1 MGIQL
6 SGLNE
11 KQLAAV
17 HSTEGPVLIIA
28 GAGSGKTR
36 TITCRIANL
45 LDRGIPQSKIL
56 ALTFTNKAAKEMAG
70 RIRQLTG
77 KKLQQMTVSTFH
89 AFGVILL
96 RQIITSVGYRENFS
110 IYDSGDKIALINEVA
125 RELSY
130 SRDAIDGYYLSSLFS
145 SIKTGLA
152 KWDRSNDQHKPL
164 YEEYQSHLKAYNAL
178 DFDDLIVLPYQ
189 ILEEN
194 SDFLDQFQ
202 DKYRYITVDEFQDTS
217 AAQYRLLQL
226 LGIKHRNVC
235 VVGDDDQSI
244 YSWRGANYENLM
256 QFERDF
262 PELKEIKLEQN
273 YRSTK
278 TILLAANGLIRNNK
292 NRKTKK
298 LWTGIETEHPIEI
311 HYPANE
317 VEEGR
322 FIADTIKSIHMREK
336 LPFHSFGVLVR
347 TNSLTRGIEEAFLAE
362 NIPYT
367 VSGGSSFFE
376 RKEVKDIIAYL
387 KVCANPDDDVN
398 LLRIVNTP
406 RRGIGKKTLLQIRE
420 TADRKHCSYYS
431 AISALY
437 HAADSPLPDKVKK
450 NLGDFYYLIEI
461 YRKKLLSAKSL
472 SETVQNMVDN
482 IGYWGWLVQ
491 EFQDREKIAKF
502 KYRNLT
508 VFIDIVNRWE
518 KDPDVLDRG
527 LYAFLNRITLI
538 TKDDIDDD
546 NDGKVNVMTIHA
558 AKGLE
563 FSHVFVAGVED
574 KIIPHNRAIEEDPA
588 NMEEERRLFYVAIT
602 RAMEKLFL
610 TSCAS
615 RRYANQ
621 FVECSPSPFLEE
633 IPEGLVENFT
643 DRGPVEEEEAK
654 DMFAALKS
662 KFS

>member
-1 MGIQL
+1 MKT
-6 SGLNE
+6 GLND
-11 KQLAAV
+11 KQLQAV
-17 HSTEGPVLIIA
+17 QTIEGPLLIIA

-36 TITCRIANL
+36 TITFRIANL
-45 LDRGIPQSKIL
+45 LDRGVPQSKIL

-89 AFGVILL
+89 AFGVLLL
-96 RQIITSVGYRENFS
+96 RQIIGTVGYRENFS
-110 IYDSGDKIALINEVA
+110 IYDQGDKMALINEVA
-125 RELSY
+125 RGLSY
-130 SRDAIDGYYLSSLFS
+130 GKDALDVYYLSSLFS
-145 SIKTGLA
+145 TIKTGMA
-152 KWDRSNDQHKPL
+152 GWDRSNDQHRAL

-189 ILEEN
+189 ILQT
-194 SDFLDQFQ
+194 DKTLLDQFQ

-217 AAQYRLLQL
+217 AAQYRLLYL
-226 LGIKHRNVC
+226 LGKKHRNIC

-278 TILLAANGLIRNNK
+278 TILLAANGLIQNNR
-292 NRKTKK
+292 NRKLKK
-298 LWTGIETEHPIEI
+298 LWTGIDKEHPIEI
-311 HYPANE
+311 HYPNNE
-317 VEEGR
+317 IEEGR
-322 FIADTIKSIHMREK
+322 FIADTIKSIHVREK
-336 LPFHSFGVLVR
+336 VPFHSFGVLVR

-398 LLRIVNTP
+398 LLRIINTP
-406 RRGIGKKTLLQIRE
+406 RRGIGKKALLQIRA
-420 TADRKHCSYYS
+420 TAEEKHCSYYS
-431 AISALY
+431 AVSALY
-437 HAADSPLPDKVKK
+437 HAADSPVPERVKK
-450 NLGDFYYLIEI
+450 SLGDFYYLIEI
-461 YRKKLLSAKSL
+461 YRNKLFESKSL
-472 SETVQNMVDN
+472 AETVQKFVDN

-508 VFIDIVNRWE
+508 VFIELIDRWE
-518 KDPDVLDRG
+518 KDPDLLDKS

-538 TKDDIDDD
+538 TKDDIDED
-546 NDGKVNVMTIHA
+546 NGGKVNVMTIHA

-563 FSHVFVAGVED
+563 FPRVFVAGVED

-588 NMEEERRLFYVAIT
+588 NIEEERRLFYVAIT
-602 RAMEKLFL
+602 RAMEKLIL
-610 TSCAS
+610 TSCS
-615 RRYANQ
+615 TRRYANQ

-633 IPEGLVENFT
+633 IPAGLVETFS
-643 DRGPVEEEEAK
+643 DHGPIEEEEAK

>member
-1 MGIQL
+1 MKTD
-6 SGLNE
+6 LND
-11 KQLAAV
+11 KQLQAV
-17 HSTEGPVLIIA
+17 QTIEGPLLIIA

-36 TITCRIANL
+36 TITFRIANL

-77 KKLQQMTVSTFH
+77 KKLLQMTVSTFH

-96 RQIITSVGYRENFS
+96 RQIIGTVGYRDNFS
-110 IYDSGDKIALINEVA
+110 IYDQADKMALINEVA

-130 SRDAIDGYYLSSLFS
+130 AKDAIDVYYLSSLFS
-145 SIKTGLA
+145 TIKTGMTG
-152 KWDRSNDQHKPL
+152 WDRSNDRHRAL

-178 DFDDLIVLPYQ
+178 DFDDLIVLPCQ
-189 ILEEN
+189 ILQTDKTLLE
-194 SDFLDQFQ
+194 QFQ

-217 AAQYRLLQL
+217 AAQYRLLHL
-226 LGIKHRNVC
+226 LGKKHRNIC

-278 TILLAANGLIRNNK
+278 TILLAANGLIQNNR
-292 NRKTKK
+292 NRKLKK
-298 LWTGIETEHPIEI
+298 LWTGIDKEHPIEI
-311 HYPANE
+311 HYPNNE
-317 VEEGR
+317 IEEGR
-322 FIADTIKSIHMREK
+322 FIADTIKSIHVREK
-336 LPFHSFGVLVR
+336 VPFHSFGVLVR

-398 LLRIVNTP
+398 LLRIINTP
-406 RRGIGKKTLLQIRE
+406 RRGIGKKALLQIRAAAE
-420 TADRKHCSYYS
+420 EKHCSYYS
-431 AISALY
+431 AVSALY
-437 HAADSPLPDKVKK
+437 HAADSPVPDRVKK

-461 YRKKLLSAKSL
+461 YRNKLFESKSL
-472 SETVQNMVDN
+472 AETVQKFVDN

-508 VFIDIVNRWE
+508 VFIELIDRWE
-518 KDPDVLDRG
+518 KDPDVLDKS

-538 TKDDIDDD
+538 TKDDIDED
-546 NDGKVNVMTIHA
+546 NGGKVNVMTIHA

-563 FSHVFVAGVED
+563 FPRVFVAGVED

-588 NMEEERRLFYVAIT
+588 NIEEERRLFYVAIT
-602 RAMEKLFL
+602 RAMEKLIL
-610 TSCAS
+610 TSCAT

-633 IPEGLVENFT
+633 IPAGLVETFS
-643 DRGPVEEEEAK
+643 DRGPIEEEEAK

>member
-1 MGIQL
+1 MKTD
-6 SGLNE
+6 LND
-11 KQLAAV
+11 KQLQAV
-17 HSTEGPVLIIA
+17 QTIEGPLLIIA

-36 TITCRIANL
+36 TITFRIANL

-77 KKLQQMTVSTFH
+77 KKLLQMTVSTFH

-96 RQIITSVGYRENFS
+96 RQIIGTVGYRDNFS
-110 IYDSGDKIALINEVA
+110 IYDQADKMALINEVA

-130 SRDAIDGYYLSSLFS
+130 AKDAIDVYYLSSLFS
-145 SIKTGLA
+145 TIKTGMTG
-152 KWDRSNDQHKPL
+152 WDRSNDRHRAL

-178 DFDDLIVLPYQ
+178 DFDDLIVLPCQ
-189 ILEEN
+189 ILQTDKTLLE
-194 SDFLDQFQ
+194 QFQ

-217 AAQYRLLQL
+217 AAQYRLLHL
-226 LGIKHRNVC
+226 LGKKHRNIC

-278 TILLAANGLIRNNK
+278 TILLAANGLIQNNR
-292 NRKTKK
+292 NRKLKK
-298 LWTGIETEHPIEI
+298 LWTGIDKEHPIEI
-311 HYPANE
+311 HYPNNE
-317 VEEGR
+317 IEEGR
-322 FIADTIKSIHMREK
+322 FIADTIKSIHVREK
-336 LPFHSFGVLVR
+336 VPFHSFGVLVR

-398 LLRIVNTP
+398 LLRIINTP
-406 RRGIGKKTLLQIRE
+406 RRGIGKKALLQIRAAAE
-420 TADRKHCSYYS
+420 EKHCSYYS
-431 AISALY
+431 AVSALY
-437 HAADSPLPDKVKK
+437 HAADSPVPDRVKK
-450 NLGDFYYLIEI
+450 SLGDFYYLIEI
-461 YRKKLLSAKSL
+461 YRNKLFESKSL
-472 SETVQNMVDN
+472 AETVQKFVDN

-508 VFIDIVNRWE
+508 VFIELIDRWE
-518 KDPDVLDRG
+518 KDPDVLDKS

-538 TKDDIDDD
+538 TKDDIDED
-546 NDGKVNVMTIHA
+546 NGGKVNVMTIHA

-563 FSHVFVAGVED
+563 FPRVFVAGVED

-588 NMEEERRLFYVAIT
+588 NIEEERRLFYVAIT
-602 RAMEKLFL
+602 RAMEKLIL
-610 TSCAS
+610 TSCAT

-633 IPEGLVENFT
+633 IPAGLVETFS
-643 DRGPVEEEEAK
+643 DRGPIEEEEAK

>member
-1 MGIQL
+1 MKITNT
-6 SGLNE
+6 GLNDE
-11 KQLAAV
+11 QLLAAR
-17 HSTEGPVLIIA
+17 TIEGPLLIIA

-36 TITCRIANL
+36 TITYRIANL
-45 LDRGIPQSKIL
+45 LQQGIQQSKIL
-56 ALTFTNKAAKEMAG
+56 ALTFTNKAAREMAG

-96 RQIITSVGYRENFS
+96 RQIIGSIGYRENFS
-110 IYDSGDKIALINEVA
+110 IYDQGDKIALINEVA

-130 SRDAIDGYYLSSLFS
+130 ARDAIDGYYLSSLFS

-152 KWDRSNDQHKPL
+152 EWDRSNDQHRNL

-189 ILEEN
+189 ILSEDPE
-194 SDFLDQFQ
+194 LLARFQ

-217 AAQYRLLQL
+217 AAQYRLLHL
-226 LGIKHRNVC
+226 LGAKHRNVC

-256 QFERDF
+256 QFEKDF
-262 PELKEIKLEQN
+262 PKLKEIKLEQN

-278 TILLAANGLIRNNK
+278 TILLAANGLIQNNQ

-298 LWTGIETEHPIEI
+298 LWTGIEKEHPIEI
-311 HYPANE
+311 HYPDNE

-322 FIADTIKSIHMREK
+322 FIADTIKTIHMREQV
-336 LPFHSFGVLVR
+336 PFDSIGVLVR
-347 TNSLTRGIEEAFLAE
+347 TNSLTRGVEEAFLAE

-398 LLRIVNTP
+398 LLRIINTP
-406 RRGIGKKTLLQIRE
+406 RRGIGKKTLLQIRK
-420 TADRKHCSYYS
+420 TADEKQCSYYS
-431 AISALY
+431 AISALF
-437 HAADSPLPDKVKK
+437 HAADSPVPERTKQSM
-450 NLGDFYYLIEI
+450 GDFYYLIEI
-461 YRKKLLSAKSL
+461 YRNKLLETKSIA
-472 SETVQNMVDN
+472 ETVQKMVEN
-482 IGYWGWLVQ
+482 INYWGWLVQ

-508 VFIDIVNRWE
+508 LFIELIERWE

-546 NDGKVNVMTIHA
+546 NGGKVNVMTIHA

-588 NMEEERRLFYVAIT
+588 NIEEERRLFYVAIT
-602 RAMEKLFL
+602 RAMDKLIL
-610 TSCAS
+610 TSCNT
-615 RRYANQ
+615 RRFANQ

-633 IPEGLVENFT
+633 IPAGLVETFT

>member
-1 MGIQL
+1 MKTD
-6 SGLNE
+6 LND
-11 KQLAAV
+11 KQLQAV
-17 HSTEGPVLIIA
+17 QTIEGPLLIIA

-36 TITCRIANL
+36 TITFRIANL

-77 KKLQQMTVSTFH
+77 KKLLQMTVSTFH

-96 RQIITSVGYRENFS
+96 RQIIGTVGYRDNFS
-110 IYDSGDKIALINEVA
+110 IYDQADKMALINEVA

-130 SRDAIDGYYLSSLFS
+130 AKDAIDVYYLSSLFS
-145 SIKTGLA
+145 TIKTGMTG
-152 KWDRSNDQHKPL
+152 WDRSNDRHRTL
-164 YEEYQSHLKAYNAL
+164 YVEYQSHLKAYNAL
-178 DFDDLIVLPYQ
+178 DFDDLIVLPCQ
-189 ILEEN
+189 ILQTDKTLLE
-194 SDFLDQFQ
+194 QFQ

-217 AAQYRLLQL
+217 AAQYRLLHL
-226 LGIKHRNVC
+226 LGKKHRNIC

-278 TILLAANGLIRNNK
+278 TILLAANGLIQNNR
-292 NRKTKK
+292 NRKLKK
-298 LWTGIETEHPIEI
+298 LWTGIDKEHPIEI
-311 HYPANE
+311 HYPNNE
-317 VEEGR
+317 IEEGR
-322 FIADTIKSIHMREK
+322 FIADTIKSIHVREK
-336 LPFHSFGVLVR
+336 VPFHSFGVLVR

-398 LLRIVNTP
+398 LLRIINTP
-406 RRGIGKKTLLQIRE
+406 RRGIGKKALLQIRAAAE
-420 TADRKHCSYYS
+420 EKHCSYYS
-431 AISALY
+431 AVSALY
-437 HAADSPLPDKVKK
+437 HAADSPVPDRVKK

-461 YRKKLLSAKSL
+461 YRNKLFESKSL
-472 SETVQNMVDN
+472 AETVQKFVDN

-508 VFIDIVNRWE
+508 VFIELIDRWE
-518 KDPDVLDRG
+518 KDPDVLDKS

-538 TKDDIDDD
+538 TKDDIDED
-546 NDGKVNVMTIHA
+546 NGGKVNVMTIHA

-563 FSHVFVAGVED
+563 FPRVFVAGVED

-588 NMEEERRLFYVAIT
+588 NIEEERRLFYVAIT
-602 RAMEKLFL
+602 RAMEKLIL
-610 TSCAS
+610 TSCAT

-633 IPEGLVENFT
+633 IPAGLVETFS
-643 DRGPVEEEEAK
+643 DRGPIEEEEAK